1 MDTRSAAYW
10 RRAAALDPSL
20 LYWETSAA
28 DLDRLELRPQR
39 YSRSSLFR
47 AVARQEPVVFSDYP
61 LRSTLRKFFHD
72 DNPSLRLKT
81 LFGSRSKTSTKSGPS
96 QSIKT
101 RRVHEVVDIWQ
112 RNRAI
117 VSANDIFY
125 RHPKRDSAF
134 DCEAIGDFSVLRHA
148 PARVRDLEVATL
160 LMGTTGC
167 MTDSH
172 SDDSDGCNHCIA
184 GRKFWLVWDRLEG
197 TEQGLQ
203 DCEYETVYEGVNCYF
218 DIRAFS
224 SLRSSRWFTISKGQ
238 TLFLPGNLTHK
249 VLTIERYIGISNFY
263 VGLPNALTSLTRWRI
278 HGAKMVTEDLWERH
292 RDVGHETVAQNGRS
306 IPPVQAR
313 LGLFPSR
320 GISGPLEP
328 ELDGGAEETVV
339 VRRPFQDATRHNEV
353 ALRRGQQARSHLT
366 TAGLLE
372 TPTIARAI
380 RSQSHGHRGWACD
393 VKATLIHRLLCTPR
407 TAECGKSQFG
417 RRCGWPPSD
426 ECRFPI
432 EVG

>member
-20 LYWETSAA
+20 LHWETSAA

-81 LFGSRSKTSTKSGPS
+81 LFGSRSKTLTKFGPS

-172 SDDSDGCNHCIA
+172 SDDSDGCNQCIA

-224 SLRSSRWFTISKGQ
+224 SLRSSRWFTVSKGQ

-278 HGAKMVTEDLWERH
+278 HGAKMVTEDLWSDIVMLVMKRLHKTAGASH
-292 RDVGHETVAQNGRS
+292 RYKHAWG
-306 IPPVQAR
+306 
-313 LGLFPSR
+313 F
-320 GISGPLEP
+320 
-328 ELDGGAEETVV
+328 
-339 VRRPFQDATRHNEV
+339 
-353 ALRRGQQARSHLT
+353 SHL
-366 TAGLLE
+366 GESLDHWN
-372 TPTIARAI
+372 
-380 RSQSHGHRGWACD
+380 RSW
-393 VKATLIHRLLCTPR
+393 
-407 TAECGKSQFG
+407 TAEQKRQLLSDDHFKTLHDTMRSLCGAG
-417 RRCGWPPSD
+417 NRRA
-426 ECRFPI
+426 
-432 EVG
+432 VT